1 MKNPVIFS
9 AGLAL
14 LLLAGCVSKEE
25 HAKLKTELDSV
36 QFELEAAQ
44 KAVYTLHEVGVLID
58 SVDAASDELQMD
70 MELGTSLESYKAR
83 MQNIK
88 TYISQTEQKLDQL
101 QIALE
106 KSEANRR
113 AYANTVKKLRSDLAK
128 RGEEIERLQAQ
139 VETYKTENKDL
150 LTTLDLKSN
159 ELQEKS
165 DEIEQK
171 KEELAMI
178 EARIDSLQSES
189 KMTEADAFY
198 ARAEAVEEA
207 ARRTKLAPKKKKQT
221 YQEAITLYQEALAL
235 GRSDAQDKI
244 NALQEKI

>member
-1 MKNPVIFS
+1 M
-9 AGLAL
+9 AL

-44 KAVYTLHEVGVLID
+44 KAVFTLHEVGVLMD
-58 SVDAASDELQMD
+58 SVNAASDELQMD
-70 MELGTSLESYKAR
+70 MELGTSLESYKTR
-83 MQNIK
+83 MQNIQS
-88 TYISQTEQKLDQL
+88 YISQTEQKLDQL
-101 QIALE
+101 QIELE

-113 AYANTVKKLRSDLAK
+113 AYANTVKKLRSDLSK
-128 RGEEIERLQAQ
+128 RGEEIALLQAQ

-150 LTTLDLKSN
+150 LSTLDLRST
-159 ELQEKS
+159 ELEEKAA
-165 DEIEQK
+165 EIEQK
-171 KEELAMI
+171 TEELALI
-178 EARIDSLQSES
+178 EARIDTLQSES

-198 ARAEAVEEA
+198 ARAEAVEET

-244 NALQEKI
+244 NSLQEKI